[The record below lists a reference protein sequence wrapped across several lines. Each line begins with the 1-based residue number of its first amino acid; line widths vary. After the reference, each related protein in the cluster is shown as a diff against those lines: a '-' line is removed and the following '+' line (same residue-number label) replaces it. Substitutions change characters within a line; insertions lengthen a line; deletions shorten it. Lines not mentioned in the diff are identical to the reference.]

1 MTPKNSLLST
11 PQTVLTV
18 PHILTL
24 RYTHTHYTPYTESFL
39 PLVIALWQL
48 PQPGCK
54 LLERKRPPHFFPWNV
69 QLTWS
74 SLLLPNV
81 FHPPPPITPL
91 SYPSPLTINKVGLRA
106 SFPPSLRLLLV
117 LYPGPTSLFWKFAL
131 RTRKH
136 SKTSYCYKRRLKI

>member
-54 LLERKRPPHFFPWNV
+54 LLERKRPPHSFPRNA

-74 SLLLPNV
+74 SSLLLND
-81 FHPPPPITPL
+81 FLPPPLGTL
-91 SYPSPLTINKVGLRA
+91 RLYPSLLPIIKAGL
-106 SFPPSLRLLLV
+106 
-117 LYPGPTSLFWKFAL
+117 
-131 RTRKH
+131 
-136 SKTSYCYKRRLKI
+136 